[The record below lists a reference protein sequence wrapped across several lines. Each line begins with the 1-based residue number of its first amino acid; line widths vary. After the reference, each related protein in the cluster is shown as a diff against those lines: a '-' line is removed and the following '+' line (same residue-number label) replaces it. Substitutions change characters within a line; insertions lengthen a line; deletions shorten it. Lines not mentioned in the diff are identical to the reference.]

1 MKKKMSGVL
10 DVTHSLFF
18 FFFAAR
24 ANLATACSLAQ
35 QSKQFTTCQNLLN
48 APDGGK
54 KVNLNKIKMF

>member
-18 FFFAAR
+18 FFAAR
-24 ANLATACSLAQ
+24 ANLATACCLAQ

-48 APDGGK
+48 APNGGK